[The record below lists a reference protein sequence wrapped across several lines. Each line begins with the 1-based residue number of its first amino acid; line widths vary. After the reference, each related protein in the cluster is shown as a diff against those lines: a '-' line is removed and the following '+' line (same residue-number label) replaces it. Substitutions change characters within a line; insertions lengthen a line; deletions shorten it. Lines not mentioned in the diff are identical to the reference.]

1 MKKARKMYAFLFPTL
16 ALLIFMFDPITI
28 AIIIKALAAWGA
40 TAAVVGTVITIA
52 YLTLNE
58 ILNWFHSHRHLAA
71 SDRDIVGVTI
81 KEAIQNGK
89 YTIVQ
94 GVFNKRTSKMVES
107 RRINAD
113 RIDDAL
119 ASKHAYQKRVIYDLS

>member
-1 MKKARKMYAFLFPTL
+1 MKKKRIIYVSLLPALTL
-16 ALLIFMFDPITI
+16 VIFMFDPITI

-40 TAAVVGTVITIA
+40 TAAVVSTVIYIA

-58 ILNWFHSHRHLAA
+58 ILNWFHSHRHLSA
-71 SDRDIVGVTI
+71 SDRNLVGVTI
-81 KEAIQNGK
+81 KEAMQNGK
-89 YTIVQ
+89 YSIVQ
-94 GVFNKRTSKMVES
+94 GVFNKGTNKMVES

-119 ASKHAYQKRVIYDLS
+119 ARKHTYQKRVIYDLN